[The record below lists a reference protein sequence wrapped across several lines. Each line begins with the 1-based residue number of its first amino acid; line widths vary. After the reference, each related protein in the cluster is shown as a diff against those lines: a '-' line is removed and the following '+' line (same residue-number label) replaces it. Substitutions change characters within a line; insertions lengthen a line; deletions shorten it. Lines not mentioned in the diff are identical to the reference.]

1 MDIFF
6 LCSDCLCHPADV
18 PAGISKRDDRTALAE
33 VIDAVDPDAAAVV
46 RDEDLFTPR
55 GAPPCGMVCA
65 TKKSRSMWSIVQSY
79 CSTSSRSKASIRSGG
94 STVFLQRKKSL
105 RYWRRKRTK
114 ATGTQT
120 PEVQR
125 SALVEIDT
133 IPVRVM
139 MTMKSGR

>member
-1 MDIFF
+1 M
-6 LCSDCLCHPADV
+6 
-18 PAGISKRDDRTALAE
+18 RDGCVRQKIPVHVVDRPVVLLGQLPKQS
-33 VIDAVDPDAAAVV
+33 VDPL
-46 RDEDLFTPR
+46 RR
-55 GAPPCGMVCA
+55 QH
-65 TKKSRSMWSIVQSY
+65 R
-79 CSTSSRSKASIRSGG
+79 
-94 STVFLQRKKSL
+94 FLQRKKSL
-105 RYWRRKRTK
+105 RYWRLKRTK

>member
-1 MDIFF
+1 MGVCDKKIPVHVVNRPVV
-6 LCSDCLCHPADV
+6 LLGQLPKQS
-18 PAGISKRDDRTALAE
+18 
-33 VIDAVDPDAAAVV
+33 VDPLW
-46 RDEDLFTPR
+46 RQHL
-55 GAPPCGMVCA
+55 
-65 TKKSRSMWSIVQSY
+65 
-79 CSTSSRSKASIRSGG
+79 
-94 STVFLQRKKSL
+94 FLQRKKSL

-125 SALVEIDT
+125 SALAEIDT

>member
-1 MDIFF
+1 
-6 LCSDCLCHPADV
+6 
-18 PAGISKRDDRTALAE
+18 
-33 VIDAVDPDAAAVV
+33 
-46 RDEDLFTPR
+46 
-55 GAPPCGMVCA
+55 
-65 TKKSRSMWSIVQSY
+65 MWSIVQSY
-79 CSTSSRSKASIRSGG
+79 CSASSRSKASIRSGG